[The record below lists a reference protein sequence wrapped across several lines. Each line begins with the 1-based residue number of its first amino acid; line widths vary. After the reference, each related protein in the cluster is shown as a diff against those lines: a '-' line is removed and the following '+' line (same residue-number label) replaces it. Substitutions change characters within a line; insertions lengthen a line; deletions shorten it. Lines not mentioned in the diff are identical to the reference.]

1 MLVVA
6 RGVYLGSRSWE
17 KDGRKYT
24 IVNIGCQEE
33 FQTVGIFVPQDR
45 VGLLS
50 GISDRQEVELQLDVR
65 PGFRGGTSISLR
77 GIQPKK

>member
-1 MLVVA
+1 MLAVA
-6 RGVYLGSRSWE
+6 RGIYLGSRSGE
-17 KDGRKYT
+17 KNGRKYT

-33 FQTVGIFVPQDR
+33 FHTVGIFVPQDR

-50 GISDRQEVELQLDVR
+50 GISDRQEVELQLDVH